1 MGKGT
6 QISEQFGWEEAALG
20 VPRVQPARTVAVPS
34 QMTAGGPGQL
44 GGGGQPEQGDSQGE
58 EACVQQ
64 GPACQLGPD
73 PAVASGCRPPPSAN
87 NFPVA
92 RASET
97 KSNETEECR

>member
-44 GGGGQPEQGDSQGE
+44 GGGGVSTQSRK
-58 EACVQQ
+58 
-64 GPACQLGPD
+64 L
-73 PAVASGCRPPPSAN
+73 N
-87 NFPVA
+87 A
-92 RASET
+92 RGQ
-97 KSNETEECR
+97 